1 MAELVGAFGVP
12 HTPMYPDLVKREG
25 PQCETA
31 LLYGAVRGHLEE
43 LQPDVLLIFDSDHL
57 STFFFSNL
65 PTFCVGASSLTA
77 GPNDVNANLPR
88 YQVPVSER
96 FAHHVYK
103 SGVEGGFDLS
113 LSQEFEVDHS
123 ILVPLHFLT
132 PKMDTPI
139 APVFINGLAPPLPSA
154 KRCLDLGRMVGQI
167 IKSAPKEMKV
177 AILASGSFSLEV
189 AGPRVGMLDKEWMD
203 IVLRCL
209 ANAEAEKL
217 AEEATTERMLAA
229 GNVAGE
235 LLNWIALLGAI
246 GKRKPVFLEPQQ
258 GQGHAYAAWRW
269 D

>member
-25 PQCETA
+25 PQCAPA
-31 LLYGAVRGHLEE
+31 LLYGAVRKHLEE
-43 LQPDVLLIFDSDHL
+43 LQPDALLIFDSDHL
-57 STFFFSNL
+57 STFFFNNL
-65 PTFCVGASSLTA
+65 PTFCVGASPLTA
-77 GPNDVNANLPR
+77 GPNDLNANMPH
-88 YQVPVSER
+88 YEVSVSER
-96 FAHHVYK
+96 LAQHVHQ

-132 PKMDTPI
+132 PKMNVPI

-154 KRCLDLGRMVGQI
+154 KRCLSLGKMVGES
-167 IKSAPKEMKV
+167 IKSWPKDMKV

-189 AGPRVGMLDKEWMD
+189 SGPRVGMLDTEWMD

-209 ANAEAEKL
+209 GNAEAESL
-217 AEEATTERMLAA
+217 AEQATTDRMLAA

-246 GKRKPVFLEPQQ
+246 GKRKPVFLEPEQ